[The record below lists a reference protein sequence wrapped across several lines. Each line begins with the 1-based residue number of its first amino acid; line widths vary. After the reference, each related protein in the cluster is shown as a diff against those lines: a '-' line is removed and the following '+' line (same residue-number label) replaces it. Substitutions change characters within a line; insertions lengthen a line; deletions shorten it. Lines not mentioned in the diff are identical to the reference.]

1 MKLRILP
8 SALADLADGRRFY
21 SLQDQVAG
29 DYFFDS
35 LFADIDSLLLDAGVH
50 RKIFGYHR
58 HLAKRFPYAIYCKV
72 EGDTAIIWRV
82 LDCRQN
88 PAKNRQALE

>member
-8 SALADLADGRRFY
+8 SALADLAVGRHFY
-21 SLQDQVAG
+21 SRQDQAAG

-35 LFADIDSLLLDAGVH
+35 LFADIDSLLMDAGAH
-50 RKIFGYHR
+50 RKIFGDHR
-58 HLAKRFPYAIYCKV
+58 HLAKRFPYAISYKV

-88 PAKNRQALE
+88 PAKNRQALQ